1 MVRGMTMTLL
11 NREAVEGGAVGGHAV
26 VQFAKDR
33 LWGGLTAAE
42 AEKHLNQLVNQGH
55 LHKCHYV
62 VSMVLYAEDSPLRKV
77 WPSFLHARSFDD
89 DRLYWHLVTQTNLP
103 IMQTDTDSVKA
114 GSFAVNRI
122 TGQQSSEIQMTFLVD
137 GTGLVLKAFQ
147 DAKKVKFLPNGLQRP
162 PAQTAIR
169 LRIALFGARKG
180 RLVPENLY
188 VAEEYLVEVQ
198 AVEPLS
204 LAGNDGSPV
213 EVQVTFMQLD
223 PFMIPTPPVPLTE

>member
-1 MVRGMTMTLL
+1 MVRGMMMTLL
-11 NREAVEGGAVGGHAV
+11 NREAVEGDAVGVSVGIK
-26 VQFAKDR
+26 FANDR

-42 AEKHLNQLVNQGH
+42 AEKHLNQLINQGY

-62 VSMVLYAEDSPLRKV
+62 VSMVLYAEDSPIRDV

-114 GSFAVNRI
+114 GSFSVNRI

-137 GTGLVLKAFQ
+137 ATGKLLKAFR
-147 DAKKVKFLPNGLQRP
+147 DAKNVKFLPNGLQRP

-169 LRIALFGARKG
+169 LRIALFGAKKG
-180 RLVPENLY
+180 RFTPGELY
-188 VAEEYLVEVQ
+188 FTEEYLVEVQ

-223 PFMIPTPPVPLTE
+223 PFMGAG